1 MTKEQFLGNE
11 SIQKMEEVEEVEEDL
26 QHCLNSL
33 DYYTYDVEIEK
44 VTRYEFNK

>member
-1 MTKEQFLGNE
+1 MTKEQILGNE
-11 SIQKMEEVEEVEEDL
+11 IIQKMEEVEEDL

-44 VTRYEFNK
+44 